1 MIVIFLFQMAIAIC
15 LAQNQCSTTLQCLNG
30 GKFSA
35 ETCKCECKYS
45 AIIFFHFSRL
55 KYVL

>member
-1 MIVIFLFQMAIAIC
+1 MIYIFILQIALGAC
-15 LAQNQCSTTLQCLNG
+15 LAQNQCSITLQCLNG
-30 GKFSA
+30 GEFST